1 MEEVNI
7 LKAIIFP
14 ELVLKEIDSI
24 HFYIQGMGFP
34 GGMSAKD
41 PTCQC
46 RR

>member
-7 LKAIIFP
+7 LKIIIFL
-14 ELVLKEIDSI
+14 ELVLKAIDSI
-24 HFYIQGMGFP
+24 HHYIQGMGFP
-34 GGMSAKD
+34 GGTSDRD